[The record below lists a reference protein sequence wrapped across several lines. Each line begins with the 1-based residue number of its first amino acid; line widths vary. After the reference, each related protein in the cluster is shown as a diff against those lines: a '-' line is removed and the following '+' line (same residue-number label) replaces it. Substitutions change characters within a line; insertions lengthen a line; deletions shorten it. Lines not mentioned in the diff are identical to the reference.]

1 MQLIVFSPRRRRG
14 ENTPEIQRTEAP
26 AMVCNVISLGL
37 NGVSGYP
44 IAAEC
49 ALSGGLPAFDVV
61 GLPDAAVKEARERV
75 RSAIKSSGF
84 DFPVSRIT
92 VNLAPADRRK
102 AGTVYDL
109 PILVGILCAG
119 RQLPLDR
126 ERDSAFLGE
135 LSLDGRLRAVSGV
148 LPMALAA
155 RRAGIRR
162 LFVPADNAPE
172 ATLADGLEV
181 YPVHDVAE
189 LAGHLT
195 GDRPIAP
202 APPWRGEAA
211 QTIGPDFSEVKGQE
225 QTKRALEV
233 AAAGGHHV
241 LMSGSPGSGKSMMAR
256 RLPSILPDLT
266 KAEAL
271 ACTEIYSVMG
281 LTSREHPMVLQ
292 RPFRAPHHT
301 ISSAG
306 MAGGGFAPRPGEISL
321 AHNGVL
327 FLDELPEFPP
337 DVLEVLRQ
345 PLEDGQTQISRV
357 SGSVT
362 YPSRFMLVCA
372 MNPCRCGWYGHP
384 SGRCTCTAQSVRRYL
399 SRLSGPMLDRIDIC
413 VDVPA
418 LDYDELSGASAPAE
432 PSEAIRRRVNAARA
446 LQTARYGPDGPA
458 CNARMGPKEL
468 RTYCKLD
475 EPCRQ
480 LIRGAYDRLGL
491 TARGYDRILRVAR
504 TIADL
509 DAAEDI
515 AVHHLAEALQYRPPE
530 HLRA

>member
-1 MQLIVFSPRRRRG
+1 
-14 ENTPEIQRTEAP
+14 
-26 AMVCNVISLGL
+26 MVCNVISLGL
-37 NGVSGYP
+37 NGVTGYP
-44 IAAEC
+44 VTAEC

-109 PILVGILCAG
+109 PILVGILAAG
-119 RQLPLDR
+119 GQLPLKKEDS
-126 ERDSAFLGE
+126 SAFIGE
-135 LSLDGRLRAVSGV
+135 LSLDGRLRPVSGV

-181 YPVHDVAE
+181 YPVHDVAG
-189 LAGHLT
+189 LAEHLT

-202 APPWRGEAA
+202 APVWREDAA
-211 QTIGPDFSEVKGQE
+211 PSSGPDFSEVKGQE
-225 QTKRALEV
+225 HTKRALEV

-241 LMSGSPGSGKSMMAR
+241 LMSGSPGSGKSMMAK

-266 KAEAL
+266 RAEAL

-281 LTSREHPMVLQ
+281 LTSREHPMVRR

-301 ISSAG
+301 ITAAG
-306 MAGGGFAPRPGEISL
+306 MTGGGPAPRPGEISL

-327 FLDELPEFPP
+327 FLDELPEFHA

-345 PLEDGQTQISRV
+345 PLEDGQTQISRA

-362 YPSRFMLVCA
+362 YPSQFMLVCA
-372 MNPCRCGWYGHP
+372 MNPCKCGWYGHP
-384 SGRCTCTAQSVRRYL
+384 SGRCTCTGQSVRRYL

-432 PSEAIRRRVNAARA
+432 TSEAIRRRVNAARA
-446 LQTARYGPDGPA
+446 VQAARYGPDGPA
-458 CNARMGPKEL
+458 CNAQMGPKEL
-468 RTYCKLD
+468 RAYCKLD
-475 EPCRQ
+475 EPCQQ
-480 LIRGAYDRLGL
+480 LMRGAFDRLGL

-509 DAAEDI
+509 DASEDI

>member
-1 MQLIVFSPRRRRG
+1 
-14 ENTPEIQRTEAP
+14 
-26 AMVCNVISLGL
+26 MVCNVISLGL
-37 NGVSGYP
+37 YGVEGYP
-44 IAAEC
+44 VTAEC

-75 RSAIKSSGF
+75 RSAVKSSGF

-102 AGTVYDL
+102 GGTVYDL
-109 PILVGILCAG
+109 PILVGILAAG
-119 RQLPLDR
+119 GQLALGN
-126 ERDSAFLGE
+126 ERDAAFLGE
-135 LSLDGRLRAVSGV
+135 LSLDGRLRPVSGV

-155 RRAGIRR
+155 RRAGIHR

-181 YPVHDVAE
+181 FPVNSVEE
-189 LAGHLT
+189 LAAHLS
-195 GDRPIAP
+195 GEKPIPP
-202 APPWRGEAA
+202 APVWQGESAPVS
-211 QTIGPDFSEVKGQE
+211 GPDFAEVKGQE
-225 QTKRALEV
+225 HTKRALEV

-241 LMSGSPGSGKSMMAR
+241 LMSGSPGSGKSMMAK
-256 RLPSILPDLT
+256 RLPGILPDLT
-266 KAEAL
+266 RAEAL

-281 LTSREHPMVLQ
+281 LTSREHPMVRR

-301 ISSAG
+301 ISAAG
-306 MAGGGFAPRPGEISL
+306 MTGGGSTPRPGEISL

-327 FLDELPEFPP
+327 FLDELPEFHS

-372 MNPCRCGWYGHP
+372 MNPCKCGWYGHP
-384 SGRCTCTAQSVRRYL
+384 SGRCTCTEQAVRRYL

-418 LDYDELSGASAPAE
+418 LDYEELSGASAPAE
-432 PSEAIRRRVNAARA
+432 PSEAIRARVNAARKI
-446 LQTARYGPDGPA
+446 QTERYGPDGPA
-458 CNARMGPKEL
+458 CNAQMGPREL
-468 RTYCKLD
+468 RVYCKLD
-475 EPCRQ
+475 EPCQ
-480 LIRGAYDRLGL
+480 KLIRGAYDRLGL

-509 DAAEDI
+509 DGVEEI
-515 AVHHLAEALQYRPPE
+515 QVHHLAEALQYRPPE
-530 HLRA
+530 HLRT

>member
-1 MQLIVFSPRRRRG
+1 
-14 ENTPEIQRTEAP
+14 
-26 AMVCNVISLGL
+26 MVCNVASLGL
-37 NGVSGYP
+37 NGVAGYP
-44 IAAEC
+44 VAAEC

-109 PILVGILCAG
+109 PILVGILAAG
-119 RQLPLDR
+119 GQLPLKK
-126 ERDSAFLGE
+126 EKDSAFIGE
-135 LSLDGRLRAVSGV
+135 LSLDGRLRPVSGV

-155 RRAGIRR
+155 KRAGISR
-162 LFVPADNAPE
+162 LFVPVDNAPE
-172 ATLADGLEV
+172 ATLADRLEII
-181 YPVHDVAE
+181 PVHHVRE
-189 LAGHLT
+189 LADHLT
-195 GDRPIAP
+195 GEKPIP
-202 APPWRGEAA
+202 AASVWEQEPSPV
-211 QTIGPDFSEVKGQE
+211 QGPDFSEVKGQE
-225 QTKRALEV
+225 HAKRALEV

-241 LMSGSPGSGKSMMAR
+241 LMSGSPGSGKSMMAK

-266 KAEAL
+266 RAEAL

-281 LTSREHPMVLQ
+281 LTSKEHPMVRR
-292 RPFRAPHHT
+292 RPFRSPHHT
-301 ISSAG
+301 ISAAG
-306 MAGGGFAPRPGEISL
+306 MTGGGSNPKPGEISL

-327 FLDELPEFPP
+327 FLDELPEFHS

-372 MNPCRCGWYGHP
+372 MNPCKCGWYGHP
-384 SGRCTCTAQSVRRYL
+384 SGRCTCTEQAVRRYL

-413 VDVPA
+413 VDVPS
-418 LDYDELSGASAPAE
+418 LEYGELSGNAPPAE
-432 PSEAIRRRVNAARA
+432 SSAVIRVRVNAARA
-446 LQTARYGPDGPA
+446 VQTARFGPNGPA
-458 CNARMGPKEL
+458 CNAQMGPHEL
-468 RTYCKLD
+468 RDYCKLD
-475 EPCRQ
+475 QPCQQ

-509 DAAEDI
+509 DGAADI
-515 AVHHLAEALQYRPPE
+515 AAHHLAEALQYRPPE